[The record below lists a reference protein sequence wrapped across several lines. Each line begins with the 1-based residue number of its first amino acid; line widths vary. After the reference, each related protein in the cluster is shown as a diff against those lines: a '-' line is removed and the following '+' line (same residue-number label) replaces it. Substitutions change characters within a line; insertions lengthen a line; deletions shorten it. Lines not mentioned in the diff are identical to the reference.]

1 MCYIVGFIYFFLFFL
16 SAGDLNKY
24 VELLFNTDDLRWPL
38 TSQHRLLTSFPASGE
53 GDVRLTNIII
63 SRRLIKNN
71 HETNSGNS
79 SHCRVSCRGSGRFS
93 TADSSADAAF
103 KDSGEIGSFMTML
116 PVNVKEKKTPKQP
129 RSKLFCNFYSLCE
142 NCYLRILK
150 LFFEKERQCEWR
162 SKGSVRQLD
171 AKCFLED
178 VWPLIKEPSSVL
190 TDGGE

>member
-1 MCYIVGFIYFFLFFL
+1 MLYCWFYFFIFSIFL

-116 PVNVKEKKTPKQP
+116 PVNVKEKKTQNNQD
-129 RSKLFCNFYSLCE
+129 LNCFVIFILCVKTVTWE
-142 NCYLRILK
+142 FWN
-150 LFFEKERQCEWR
+150 
-162 SKGSVRQLD
+162 
-171 AKCFLED
+171 CFLKRKDSVSEGRRA
-178 VWPLIKEPSSVL
+178 PLGNWTRNVFSRTFGLSSKSL
-190 TDGGE
+190 LQF